1 MKKGTKVILGVIGVL
16 IIGGAIGANS
26 GKDSKGTN
34 TPEKSVSAVVTTTS
48 QSETD
53 KTPTVKSTT
62 IPSTTAEFKT
72 EAAAPIITEPVTE
85 APTESSETLSQK
97 NALRSAKNYIS
108 MMGFSYTGLIQ
119 QLEFEGYPHEDAV
132 YGADNCNADWFAEAA
147 ESAQN
152 YINLMPM
159 SKEELIN
166 QLEFEG
172 FTSEQAEHGA
182 QAVGY

>member
-16 IIGGAIGANS
+16 IIGGAIGAN
-26 GKDSKGTN
+26 GDNKPKETT
-34 TPEKSVSAVVTTTS
+34 TPEKSVSAVVTTTP
-48 QSETD
+48 QSKTD
-53 KTPTVKSTT
+53 KTLTVKSTT
-62 IPSTTAEFKT
+62 APTTTSESKT
-72 EAAAPIITEPVTE
+72 EAVAPIITEPVTE
-85 APTESSETLSQK
+85 APTEPSETLSQK

-147 ESAQN
+147 ESAKN
-152 YINLMPM
+152 YINMMPM
-159 SKEELIN
+159 SRDELIN

>member
-1 MKKGTKVILGVIGVL
+1 
-16 IIGGAIGANS
+16 
-26 GKDSKGTN
+26 
-34 TPEKSVSAVVTTTS
+34 
-48 QSETD
+48 
-53 KTPTVKSTT
+53 
-62 IPSTTAEFKT
+62 
-72 EAAAPIITEPVTE
+72 
-85 APTESSETLSQK
+85 
-97 NALRSAKNYIS
+97 